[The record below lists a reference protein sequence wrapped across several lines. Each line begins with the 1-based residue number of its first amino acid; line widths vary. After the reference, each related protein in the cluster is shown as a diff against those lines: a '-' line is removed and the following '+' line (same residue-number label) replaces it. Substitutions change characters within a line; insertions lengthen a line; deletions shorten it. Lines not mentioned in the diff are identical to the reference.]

1 MEKVSVIIPTFN
13 RFIFLLN
20 TINSIKNQ
28 TYPDIEIII
37 INDRSTQKEYY
48 NYNWDNVTI
57 IHLEKNSK
65 EIFGFPCTG
74 FVRNQG
80 IKLASGN
87 YIAFCDDDDIWF
99 PNKIELQVKAMKET
113 GCKMSSTESLIGN
126 GPYNPNNNYKK
137 YYCENYFELFRNE
150 YQNKGSN
157 LLNNG
162 FPDIYNLELMQIS
175 NCMMCSSVIIEKE
188 LLNNINNFNNFQN
201 GKEDYDCWLR
211 ALKYTDSAFIK
222 DVCVYYDNNHGNGQN
237 Y

>member
-13 RFIFLLN
+13 RFTFLLN
-20 TINSIKNQ
+20 TITSIKNQ
-28 TYPDIEIII
+28 TYSNIEIIVV
-37 INDRSTQKEYY
+37 NDRSTQKEYY

-65 EIFGFPCTG
+65 EIFGFPCAG

-80 IKLASGN
+80 IKLASGS
-87 YIAFCDDDDIWF
+87 YISFCDDDDIWF
-99 PNKIELQVKAMKET
+99 PNKIELQIKAMIKT
-113 GCKMSSTESLIGN
+113 GCKLSSTESFIGN

-137 YYCENYFELFRNE
+137 YYSENYFELFRNE
-150 YQNKGSN
+150 YQNRGSC

-162 FPDIYNLELMQIS
+162 FPDIYNLELMQIT

-188 LLNNINNFNNFQN
+188 LLNNINNFKNLQN

-211 ALKYTDSAFIK
+211 ALKYTNSVFVK
-222 DVCVYYDNNHGNGQN
+222 DVCVYYDNSHGDGQN